1 MAKLRLN
8 KKMNNFDIIRKM
20 ISFPDD
26 NAFYFLQIL
35 KRRKD
40 NPDLV
45 KDMIHIEDYY
55 IYSLEQFDGLRQ
67 RIIDQ
72 CDSENARAYFR
83 LNRRDAKK
91 IAMQVLKRTVD
102 HIMSENYRAVKNA
115 FASCSG
121 EFHSDPDKKW
131 IVDIDS
137 ISVESFSHSEKYDDV
152 REMLYDLQKETGK
165 EPMMTYIP
173 TKSGVHIITRPFNL
187 NKFKSKYPEIDVHKD
202 NLVILYC
209 P

>member
-1 MAKLRLN
+1 ME
-8 KKMNNFDIIRKM
+8 NFDLIRKM
-20 ISFPDD
+20 LSFPDE

-40 NPDLV
+40 NPDLE
-45 KDMIHIEDYY
+45 KDMVHIADYY
-55 IYSLEQFDGLRQ
+55 IYSLEQFDSIKQ

-91 IAMQVLKRTVD
+91 VAMQVLKRTVD

-115 FASCSG
+115 FASCAG
-121 EFHSDPDKKW
+121 EFHSDPDKTW
-131 IVDIDS
+131 IVDIDNIS
-137 ISVESFSHSEKYDDV
+137 IDTFNHSEEQHKM
-152 REMLYDLQKETGK
+152 RELILDLQRETGK
-165 EPMMTYIP
+165 EPIMKFIP
-173 TKSGVHIITRPFNL
+173 TKGGVHIITRPFNL
-187 NKFKSKYPEIDVHKD
+187 NKFKSQYPEIDVHRD
-202 NLVILYC
+202 NPTCLYF